1 MDKRHLVNILT
12 LIDRYR
18 KELSSSKDI
27 QHRGLKYLNKEDKEY
42 WKSSVKFLNEK
53 IKKLDKAIAAVDKEI
68 LIKEKRYYLSGNQK
82 KRGESH
88 E

>member
-1 MDKRHLVNILT
+1 MK
-12 LIDRYR
+12 
-18 KELSSSKDI
+18 
-27 QHRGLKYLNKEDKEY
+27 
-42 WKSSVKFLNEK
+42 K